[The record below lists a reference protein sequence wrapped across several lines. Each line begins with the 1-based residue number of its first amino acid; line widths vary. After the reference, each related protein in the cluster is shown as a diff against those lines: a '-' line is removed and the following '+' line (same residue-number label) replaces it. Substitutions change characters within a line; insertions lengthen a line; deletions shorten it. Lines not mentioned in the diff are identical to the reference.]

1 MDSEKSEVIILLT
14 RLTQTVVQKAEPQNK
29 RYTLHDDMLQGLML
43 RVEPSGNKLYYI
55 DYRRKD
61 GRRIARKLGRAELFT
76 VAEARE
82 KAKEFLARAAL
93 GEDIEKKNSD
103 PTLGEY
109 LNEHYFSWVLANRK
123 TGGATIAKIKQ
134 CFSFLFGVK
143 IKDIDVARIER
154 WRVERLKQ
162 VKASSINRDM
172 TALKAAINWGY
183 KRKMLDVNPL
193 ARFESL
199 QERDSQPL
207 VRYLSPD
214 ERKRLMAALDERER
228 KSADYLKPMVIISLN
243 TGARRGALFALR
255 WSDVDMEKKMLAL
268 RGEEGKSGR
277 TYYVP
282 LNNAA
287 SDAFSAWREL
297 SKGDLVFPSVGGG
310 KMHDCRSSFK
320 NILKKAKIENFR
332 WHDMR
337 HDFASQLVMK
347 GVDLN
352 TVRELMGHADLKM
365 TLRYAHL
372 APEMKARAV
381 GVLD

>member
-1 MDSEKSEVIILLT
+1 MDSEKSEVIILRT

-29 RYTLHDDMLQGLML
+29 RYTLHDDILQGLML
-43 RVEPSGNKLYYI
+43 RVEPSGSKLYYI
-55 DYRRKD
+55 DYRKKD
-61 GRRIARKLGRAELFT
+61 GRRMAYKLGRAELFT

-82 KAKEFLARAAL
+82 KAKEFLARVAL
-93 GEDIEKKNSD
+93 GEDTGKKKNA

-109 LNEHYFSWVLANRK
+109 LEETYFPWVRANHK
-123 TGGATIAKIKQ
+123 SGEGTISRIR
-134 CFSFLFGVK
+134 CHFGFLWDSPV
-143 IKDIDVARIER
+143 KDIDVVKIER
-154 WRVERLKQ
+154 WRIGQLQKN
-162 VKASSINRDM
+162 KAASINR
-172 TALKAAINWGY
+172 TFNALKAAVNWGY
-183 KRKMLDVNPL
+183 KHKTFDVNPL
-193 ARFESL
+193 ARLEPL
-199 QERDSQPL
+199 QERDSQPR

-214 ERKRLMAALDERER
+214 ERERLMTALDERER
-228 KSADYLKPMVIISLN
+228 KSADHLKPMVIISLN

-282 LNNAA
+282 LNSAAYNA
-287 SDAFSAWREL
+287 FGEWRQCSTGE
-297 SKGDLVFPSVGGG
+297 LVFPSQNGER
-310 KMHDCRSSFK
+310 MHNCKSSFK
-320 NILKKAKIENFR
+320 NLLKKAKIENFR

-347 GVDLN
+347 GIDLN

-381 GVLD
+381 EALD

>member
-1 MDSEKSEVIILLT
+1 
-14 RLTQTVVQKAEPQNK
+14 
-29 RYTLHDDMLQGLML
+29 ML

-55 DYRRKD
+55 DYRKKD
-61 GRRIARKLGRAELFT
+61 GRRIAHKLGRAELFT

-82 KAKEFLARAAL
+82 KAREFLARAAL
-93 GEDIEKKNSD
+93 GEDIGKKRND

-109 LNEHYFSWVLANRK
+109 LDEHYFPWVSANRK
-123 TGGATIAKIKQ
+123 TGSETIAKIKL
-134 CFSFLFGVK
+134 CFSFLFGTK
-143 IKDIDVARIER
+143 IKDIDAARVER
-154 WRVERLKQ
+154 WRVERLQK
-162 VKASSINRDM
+162 VKASSVNRDM

-183 KRKMLDVNPL
+183 KRKILGANPL
-193 ARFESL
+193 FQLESL

-214 ERKRLMAALDERER
+214 ERARLTAALDERDR
-228 KSADYLKPMVIISLN
+228 RSADHLKPMVIISLN
-243 TGARRGALFALR
+243 TGARRGALLALR
-255 WSDVDMEKKMLAL
+255 WADVDMDKKILTL

-287 SDAFSAWREL
+287 RDAFCEWRKR
-297 SKGDLVFPSVGGG
+297 SKGEFVFPSPGGG

-320 NILKKAKIENFR
+320 NLLEKAGIENFR

-372 APEMKARAV
+372 APEMKAKAV
-381 GVLD
+381 GVLDEAG